1 VNNTALLLIDMQNEA
16 SFNIQGIDQA
26 LDNAALVLSAC
37 RQMRVPV
44 FYSRH
49 THRPDGLDA
58 SIGEPMPGNGN
69 IAYCLGTKAVEI
81 SDKVRPKPGEPVVDK
96 HRWSSFFATELD
108 LLLRGL
114 DIRTL
119 IVGGFV
125 TDGCVLNTV
134 YDAFFRDYRI
144 ILVKDMMAASNKLAH
159 ACSVINMANWVY
171 EITIIRTVEAV
182 KMING
187 EDCRAWRWKEPDQFH
202 PEPHEIMQVYAGL
215 E

>member
-1 VNNTALLLIDMQNEA
+1 MQNTALLLIDMQNEA
-16 SFNIQGIDQA
+16 SFNIQGMDEA
-26 LDNAALVLSAC
+26 LNNAALVLKAC
-37 RQMRVPV
+37 REQGMPV

-58 SIGEPMPGNGN
+58 SIGEPISKNGS
-69 IAYCLGTKAVEI
+69 IAYCAGTEAVQI
-81 SDKVRPKPGEPVVDK
+81 CDKVRPLSSEPVIDK

-108 LLLRGL
+108 LLLRNL

-134 YDAFFRDYRI
+134 YDAFFRNYRI
-144 ILVKDMMAASNKLAH
+144 ILVKDMMAASSRLNH
-159 ACSVINMANWVY
+159 ACSIINMANWVY
-171 EITIIRTVEAV
+171 EITIIKAEQSVR
-182 KMING
+182 MISG
-187 EDCRAWRWKEPDQFH
+187 QDYRAWKWKEPDQFH
-202 PEPHEIMQVYAGL
+202 PEPEQIMQVYADL

>member
-1 VNNTALLLIDMQNEA
+1 MNNTALLLIDMQNEA
-16 SFNIQGIDQA
+16 SFNIQGMDQA
-26 LDNAALVLSAC
+26 LDNAGLVLRAC
-37 RQMRVPV
+37 RQMKIPV
-44 FYSRH
+44 LYSRH

-58 SIGEPMPGNGN
+58 SIGEPVPENGT

-81 SDKVRPKPGEPVVDK
+81 SEKVRPEPGEPVIDK

-114 DIRTL
+114 DIKTL
-119 IVGGFV
+119 IIGGFV

-134 YDAFFRDYRI
+134 YDAFFRDYQV
-144 ILVKDMMAASNKLAH
+144 ILVKDMMAASSTLAH

-171 EITIIRTVEAV
+171 EMTIIRADETV
-182 KMING
+182 KMINK
-187 EDCRAWRWKEPDQFH
+187 RKFHAWHWKKPDQFH